1 MSEKRSHEH
10 SYQTP
15 AHLITTELQ
24 FPMSYVDRLVWEY
37 QYVHTPSSSTTD
49 FLLAMLDYLTEYILD
64 LVGTEANGGMQITP
78 QDMERAEPHRH
89 LKDTAF
95 AQFD

>member
-1 MSEKRSHEH
+1 
-10 SYQTP
+10 
-15 AHLITTELQ
+15 
-24 FPMSYVDRLVWEY
+24 MSYVDRLLREY
-37 QYVHTPSSSTTD
+37 QYVHTLSSSTTD

-95 AQFD
+95 ALFDKMPGSRRNG